1 MEKNRIDNY
10 FELRN
15 KISHFQKLLCETILA
30 YYVHKMQ
37 FQSSAT
43 FTCKGVYDVISVRV
57 EGLDD
62 MDDRVRRRVLAD
74 HDMFDRLHED
84 RIFVV
89 DVCHTDADVRGTVVD
104 RRSVVRGDN
113 GEVVCVTVPR
123 VVVQSPEINQEFQ
136 STVYKIEQEF
146 NPTSVSM

>member
-1 MEKNRIDNY
+1 MEKIRIDKY

-15 KISHFQKLLCETILA
+15 KITRFQKLLWETILA

-43 FTCKGVYDVISVRV
+43 FTCEGVYDVISVRV

-62 MDDRVRRRVLAD
+62 MDDRVRRSILAD

-84 RIFVV
+84 RIFIV
-89 DVCHTDADVRGTVVD
+89 DVCHTDADVRGAVVD

-113 GEVVCVTVPR
+113 GEVVRVAVPR
-123 VVVQSPEINQEFQ
+123 VIVQSPEINQEFQ
-136 STVYKIEQEF
+136 SPVYKIEQEF
-146 NPTSVSM
+146 NPHHR